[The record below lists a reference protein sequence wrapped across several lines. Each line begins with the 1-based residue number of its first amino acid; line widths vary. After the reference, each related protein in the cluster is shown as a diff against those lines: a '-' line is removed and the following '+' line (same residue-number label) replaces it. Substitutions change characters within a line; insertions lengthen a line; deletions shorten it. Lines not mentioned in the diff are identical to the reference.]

1 MARTSKT
8 KITGE
13 DVGEQAERTN
23 RAAAVG
29 AQGVQQ
35 AHSELL
41 GQHRFGQQHAL
52 QIADVAGTAYERMK
66 GREQERDIETGRQSL
81 QQQELDLGAAREGF
95 NRQGQGAPTPPL
107 LDERQKKL
115 EAEMARGEQQGGGQ
129 DPAAMQ
135 RRAEQAKKPME
146 MSGAGNTF
154 VPSEQGQAV
163 QKRKNFEADTDR
175 IKAESYAAQ
184 TSAQL
189 VKAQRSG
196 DVDTVKNIKTNLMQP
211 IKTDAKLLGDVATG
225 KMNDKSWD
233 SIQAMA
239 AEVPDPELQKEI
251 QAKTPGPRLRSFL
264 SSKVAFGAL
273 NFVKQTGGDMPD
285 GDVVDYTSP
294 QMQQFTQSVAQAGQ
308 FIAMQGAEFGKFLGL
323 KTLND
328 KLRFQNVMAA
338 RSVMEG
344 WTMGQVPGA
353 PQQGAAQQPGGG
365 GAGPMGTMTPSSG
378 QAPQAPPPSQ
388 QQMQQHEQDMVGVR
402 KRYGQEPGGRSVGEM
417 LGRNK

>member
-13 DVGEQAERTN
+13 DVGEQADRTN
-23 RAAAVG
+23 RAASS
-29 AQGVQQ
+29 QGVAQ
-35 AHSELL
+35 AHGELL
-41 GQHRFGQQHAL
+41 NQHRFGQQQA
-52 QIADVAGTAYERMK
+52 IAMADSAGTAFERMK
-66 GREQERDIETGRQSL
+66 SRELTREIETGRQAL
-81 QQQELDLGAAREGF
+81 DQQQLDLGAAKEGF
-95 NRQGQGAPTPPL
+95 QRGSGTPTSPL
-107 LDERQKKL
+107 VDERQKKL
-115 EAEMARGEQQGGGQ
+115 EAEMDRGAQQTGGGQ

-135 RRAEQAKKPME
+135 RRAEQAKKPLE

-154 VPSEQGQAV
+154 VPTEQGIAT
-163 QKRKNFEADTDR
+163 QKRKDFEADTDR

-225 KMNDKSWD
+225 KLNDKSWD

-239 AEVPDPELQKEI
+239 AEVPDPELQREI

-308 FIAMQGAEFGKFLGL
+308 FISMQGPEFGQFLGL

-353 PQQGAAQQPGGG
+353 PQQGAAQQGGG

-378 QAPQAPPPSQ
+378 QAPQAPQPSQ
-388 QQMQQHEQDMVGVR
+388 QQMQQHEQDMSGVR
-402 KRYGQEPGGRSVGEM
+402 KRYGQEPGGRSVGDM
-417 LGRNK
+417 LGKLQK